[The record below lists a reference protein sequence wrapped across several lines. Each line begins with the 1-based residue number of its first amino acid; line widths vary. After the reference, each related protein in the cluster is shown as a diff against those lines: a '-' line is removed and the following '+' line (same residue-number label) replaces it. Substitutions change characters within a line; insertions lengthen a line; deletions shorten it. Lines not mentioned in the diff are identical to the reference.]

1 MQYRFNR
8 NIRRLFPDIL
18 ERKGV
23 SVVLAVSGGADSMA
37 MAELALGCPLL
48 RTLAVLHCNF
58 RLRGEE
64 SDADEAYVRDWAAM
78 RGVRFESVD
87 FPTEEYASDK
97 GISIEM
103 AARELRYGWF
113 ASVME
118 KYGAEYVAVAHN
130 LNDNVETLFLN
141 LLRGT
146 GVRGL
151 SGMKPVSGKLL
162 RPMLCFTR
170 EQIED
175 FARDRGIAY
184 RTDSTNADSA
194 YKRNRIRNEVFPIL
208 AKINP
213 SFLKTIS
220 GNMGYL
226 SELSDMLDSL
236 AGEAGACGGT
246 VPVAVDFSRLA
257 GTGVPRNMLHRLLA
271 PYGFGASQVSGVYAA
286 LVSDGERTVS
296 GNMFFSS
303 THLALTD
310 RSRVL
315 VYPLECVPQ
324 DMGGRL
330 APVSES
336 IARETLG
343 GGGTVLGF
351 CGKNYSLRIVPAG
364 SVSYAP
370 GRLCLDAERLSF
382 PVVVRQWKTSDRMRP
397 FGMKG
402 SRKLSDMFSDAK
414 MDVVSKH
421 LVPVFVCADGTVAAA
436 GVLRS
441 SESYRVS
448 QGTSQVLVIEEA

>member
-58 RLRGEE
+58 HLRGEE
-64 SDADEAYVRDWAAM
+64 SDADEAYVRGWAAS
-78 RGVRFESVD
+78 RGVPFESVD
-87 FPTEEYASDK
+87 FSTEQYASDK
-97 GISIEM
+97 GISVEM

-113 ASVME
+113 ASAVD
-118 KYGAEYVAVAHN
+118 KYGADYVAVAHN

-151 SGMKPVSGKLL
+151 SGMKPVSGRVL

-175 FARDRGIAY
+175 FAGQRNIAY
-184 RTDSTNADSA
+184 RTDSTNADTA

-213 SFLKTIS
+213 SFLRTIS

-226 SELSDMLDSL
+226 SELSDMVDGLADGLDTGRGS
-236 AGEAGACGGT
+236 
-246 VPVAVDFSRLA
+246 VPVTVDFSSVA
-257 GTGVPRNMLHRLLA
+257 GTGMPRNMLHRLLSA
-271 PYGFGASQVSGVYAA
+271 YGFGASQVSGIYAG
-286 LVSDGERTVS
+286 LVSEGERTVS
-296 GNMFFSS
+296 GNMFFSA
-303 THLALTD
+303 THLAVTD
-310 RSRVL
+310 RSRIL
-315 VYPLECVPQ
+315 VYPLELVPE

-336 IARETLG
+336 IVRDSLED
-343 GGGTVLGF
+343 GGTVLEF
-351 CGKNYSLRIVPAG
+351 CGKRYSLRIVPAG

-370 GRLCLDAERLSF
+370 GRLCLDADRLSF
-382 PVVVRQWKTSDRMRP
+382 PVEARQWRTSDRMKP

-421 LVPVFVCADGTVAAA
+421 LLPVFVCADGSVAAA
-436 GVLRS
+436 GLLRS
-441 SESYRVS
+441 SESFRVTDR
-448 QGTSQVLVIEEA
+448 TSRVLVIEEA